1 MRRWLIAVG
10 RPRARGKLRARG
22 DAEFLLCGVYGRRG
36 AVQSKG
42 HYCYFFCLGQKND
55 PDGTGPEPYVP
66 ADRLDTEIEAVYQ
79 RIQLAPAWLDQL
91 REDIDAE
98 VTERQHRDTGQREFL
113 TRQLARAET
122 QRRKLLDAYYTE
134 PSTCGRSRPS
144 RTGSAPTSLR
154 PKTNSPTSTPPRR
167 VAIDHRPRHPTRH
180 PLRRRLPQGLRRHA
194 AAVQPGRVRARRDP
208 RRARRH
214 PGVPRTLSRASA

>member
-98 VTERQHRDTGQREFL
+98 VTERQHRDAAQREFL

-134 PSTCGRSRPS
+134 AIDVRTLKTEQDRIGADITAAKDKLADLDATTASGNRSSTSPSNSPPA
-144 RTGSAPTSLR
+144 APTPTAR
-154 PKTNSPTSTPPRR
+154 PPTARGGCSTRPCSSASRSETGTSPPRCT
-167 VAIDHRPRHPTRH
+167 ANP
-180 PLRRRLPQGLRRHA
+180 
-194 AAVQPGRVRARRDP
+194 
-208 RRARRH
+208 
-214 PGVPRTLSRASA
+214 

>member
-1 MRRWLIAVG
+1 
-10 RPRARGKLRARG
+10 
-22 DAEFLLCGVYGRRG
+22 
-36 AVQSKG
+36 VQSKG

-98 VTERQHRDTGQREFL
+98 VTERQHRDAGQREFL

-134 PSTCGRSRPS
+134 
-144 RTGSAPTSLR
+144 
-154 PKTNSPTSTPPRR
+154 
-167 VAIDHRPRHPTRH
+167 AIDVRTLKTEQDRIGADITAAKDKLADLDATTASGNRSSTSHPTRH

>member
-1 MRRWLIAVG
+1 
-10 RPRARGKLRARG
+10 
-22 DAEFLLCGVYGRRG
+22 
-36 AVQSKG
+36 VQSKG

-98 VTERQHRDTGQREFL
+98 VTERQHRDAGQREFL

-134 PSTCGRSRPS
+134 AIDVRTLKTEQDRIGADITAAKDKLADLDATTASGNRSSTSPSNSPPA
-144 RTGSAPTSLR
+144 APTPTAR
-154 PKTNSPTSTPPRR
+154 PPTARGGCSTRPCSSASRSETGTSPPRCT
-167 VAIDHRPRHPTRH
+167 ANP
-180 PLRRRLPQGLRRHA
+180 
-194 AAVQPGRVRARRDP
+194 
-208 RRARRH
+208 
-214 PGVPRTLSRASA
+214 

>member
-1 MRRWLIAVG
+1 
-10 RPRARGKLRARG
+10 
-22 DAEFLLCGVYGRRG
+22 
-36 AVQSKG
+36 VQSKG
-42 HYCYFFCLGQKND
+42 HYCYFFCLRQKND

-98 VTERQHRDTGQREFL
+98 VTERQHRDAGQREFL

-134 PSTCGRSRPS
+134 AIDVRTLKTEQDRIGADITAAKDKLADLDATTASGNRSSTSPSNSPPA
-144 RTGSAPTSLR
+144 APT
-154 PKTNSPTSTPPRR
+154 PT
-167 VAIDHRPRHPTRH
+167 
-180 PLRRRLPQGLRRHA
+180 QGLRRHA